1 MVINTDDTEEAVEII
16 GCSKFIIWRYLD
28 KDKDNILINN
38 EWLIRKPSNE
48 LWADET
54 NMIHPNDDFTISLTA
69 INQTT
74 NQHQIF
80 PSLRSACRYFNKD
93 GKTLKLYIRNNKILM
108 RNNEE
113 YKLTYTDGRII
124 Q

>member
-1 MVINTDDTEEAVEII
+1 M
-16 GCSKFIIWRYLD
+16 IWKYLD

-38 EWLIRKPSNE
+38 EWLIRKPSNKP
-48 LWADET
+48 WADET
-54 NMIHPNDDFTISLTA
+54 DTIIPNDAFAISLTA
-69 INQTT
+69 VNINT
-74 NQHQIF
+74 NEHQIF
-80 PSLRSACRYFNKD
+80 PSFRSACHYFDKD